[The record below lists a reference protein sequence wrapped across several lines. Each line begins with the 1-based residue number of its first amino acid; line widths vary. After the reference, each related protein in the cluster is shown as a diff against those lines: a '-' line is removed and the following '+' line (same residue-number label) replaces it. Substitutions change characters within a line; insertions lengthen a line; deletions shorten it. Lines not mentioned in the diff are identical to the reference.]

1 MKTKYQHEQVMDIME
16 RNGGFATLGFLYK
29 NVDVSDWKTI
39 TPFKSINRIVQDD
52 RFFFRIKPGLWALK
66 SHKEKILKEFNILGE
81 REENVKEFNHS
92 YYQGLIVEIGNLKG
106 FQTFVP
112 NQDKNRLFLNKKLL
126 QVASLENI
134 HEFTYASIV
143 KKASTIDVIWFN
155 ERKMPSNFF
164 EVELTTDMYN
174 SFIKFG
180 ELKDFHVGFYIVSDL
195 ARKRE
200 YESKLE
206 SNVFQEIKSRIKF
219 MNFDELSKLHTNSHK
234 YFQTNLLI

>member
-1 MKTKYQHEQVMDIME
+1 M
-16 RNGGFATLGFLYK
+16 
-29 NVDVSDWKTI
+29 
-39 TPFKSINRIVQDD
+39 
-52 RFFFRIKPGLWALK
+52 
-66 SHKEKILKEFNILGE
+66 
-81 REENVKEFNHS
+81 
-92 YYQGLIVEIGNLKG
+92 KG

-126 QVASLENI
+126 QVSSLENI

-180 ELKDFHVGFYIVSDL
+180 ELK
-195 ARKRE
+195 RKKITIGVDNPSWLFELKFR
-200 YESKLE
+200 K
-206 SNVFQEIKSRIKF
+206 QEIMRTLNKF
-219 MNFDELSKLHTNSHK
+219 LGKEKIQQVKLR
-234 YFQTNLLI
+234 LL